1 LSPVFAA
8 MFRADMV
15 KAKESTVGIV
25 DFSIRAMIDFA
36 YRRNVMEAVENSEMA
51 LELLQLADRYEI
63 KDLMEIFFMSIL

>member
-1 LSPVFAA
+1 
-8 MFRADMV
+8 
-15 KAKESTVGIV
+15 VGIV